1 MTLNDREKFMVLM
14 MTMITS
20 PTAKLLSRT
29 ARMSLIKHLRNK
41 LAPSVTDN
49 DWHTIKLDIDGMQ
62 EDILAFLTK
71 DAIRSLNESPSNM
84 EPELMALEKEGKELM
99 NDINEEDA
107 EKAGIGDLFRQVKD
121 HYKKGKEWRH

>member
-20 PTAKLLSRT
+20 PKAKLLSRT

-49 DWHTIKLDIDGMQ
+49 DWHIIKMDIDWHPTLCG
-62 EDILAFLTK
+62 
-71 DAIRSLNESPSNM
+71 
-84 EPELMALEKEGKELM
+84 
-99 NDINEEDA
+99 
-107 EKAGIGDLFRQVKD
+107 
-121 HYKKGKEWRH
+121 